1 MLSIKIRC
9 PPAQVGYIQRMKTV
23 KSLHL
28 LDRQV
33 LRISGAEA
41 RVFLQGLVSN
51 DMMRVS
57 ESYVIYAALLTP
69 QGKYLHD
76 FFISEFKNS
85 FYLDCE
91 ASRIDD
97 LFKRLKIFKL
107 RSEIKLEIVE
117 GMTVMALFGDYVHD
131 NLPVNSSEG
140 SAMQWLDGILFT
152 DPRLNNIGARAILP
166 ENSLEF
172 SDLDFDLMSSTFE
185 EYDTLRIT
193 LGLPDGS
200 RDLLVDKSTLLE
212 SGFEELNGVDFDKG
226 CYVGQELT
234 ARTKHRGLIKKRLLP
249 VKFEGNPPASGTEI
263 LQGAKRVGELRSVA
277 GSSALALLRLE
288 ALGNSEQFIAGG
300 TTLTL
305 QKPHWAN
312 F

>member
-1 MLSIKIRC
+1 MLGIKIRC

-28 LDRQV
+28 IDRQV
-33 LRISGAEA
+33 LRVSGAEA

-76 FFISEFKNS
+76 FFISEFKNN
-85 FYLDCE
+85 FYLDCQ
-91 ASRIDD
+91 ATRIDD
-97 LFKRLKIFKL
+97 LLKRLKRFKL
-107 RSEIKLEIVE
+107 RSDIKLEIVE
-117 GMTVMALFGDYVHD
+117 KMTVMALFGDYVHN
-131 NLPVNSSEG
+131 NLPVNSIEG
-140 SAMQWLDGILFT
+140 SAMQWLGGILFT
-152 DPRLNNIGARAILP
+152 DPRLNSIGARAILP

-172 SDLDFDLMSSTFE
+172 SDLNFDLTSSIFE

-200 RDLLVDKSTLLE
+200 RDLLVDKSILLE
-212 SGFEELNGVDFDKG
+212 GGFEELNGVNFDKG

-234 ARTKHRGLIKKRLLP
+234 ARTKHRGLVKNRLIP
-249 VKFEGNPPASGTEI
+249 VKFKGDPPASGTEI
-263 LQGAKRVGELRSVA
+263 LQGDKRVGELRSVA

-288 ALGNSEQFIAGG
+288 ALDNTEQFIAGE
-300 TTLTL
+300 TTITL
-305 QKPHWAN
+305 QKTDWVN

>member
-1 MLSIKIRC
+1 
-9 PPAQVGYIQRMKTV
+9 MKTV

-28 LDRQV
+28 IDRQV
-33 LRISGAEA
+33 LRVSGAEA

-76 FFISEFKNS
+76 FFISEFKNN
-85 FYLDCE
+85 FYLDCQ
-91 ASRIDD
+91 ATRIDD
-97 LFKRLKIFKL
+97 LLKRLKRFKL
-107 RSEIKLEIVE
+107 RSDIKLEIVE
-117 GMTVMALFGDYVHD
+117 KMTVMALFGDYVHN
-131 NLPVNSSEG
+131 NLPVNSIEG
-140 SAMQWLDGILFT
+140 SAMQWLGGILFT
-152 DPRLNNIGARAILP
+152 DPRLNSIGARAILP

-172 SDLDFDLMSSTFE
+172 SDLNFDLTSSTFE

-200 RDLLVDKSTLLE
+200 RDLLVDKSILLE
-212 SGFEELNGVDFDKG
+212 GGFEELNGVNFDKG

-234 ARTKHRGLIKKRLLP
+234 ARTKHRGLVKNRLIP
-249 VKFEGNPPASGTEI
+249 VKFKGDPPASGTEI
-263 LQGAKRVGELRSVA
+263 LQGDKRVGELRSVA

-288 ALGNSEQFIAGG
+288 ALDNTEQFIAGE
-300 TTLTL
+300 TTITL
-305 QKPHWAN
+305 QKTDWVN

>member
-1 MLSIKIRC
+1 MLGIKIRC

-28 LDRQV
+28 IDRQV
-33 LRISGAEA
+33 LRVSGAEA

-76 FFISEFKNS
+76 FFISEFKNN
-85 FYLDCE
+85 FYLDCQ
-91 ASRIDD
+91 ATRIDD
-97 LFKRLKIFKL
+97 LLKRLKRFKL
-107 RSEIKLEIVE
+107 RSDIKLEIVE
-117 GMTVMALFGDYVHD
+117 KMTVMALFGDYVHN
-131 NLPVNSSEG
+131 NLPVNSIEG
-140 SAMQWLDGILFT
+140 SAMQWLGGILFT
-152 DPRLNNIGARAILP
+152 DPRLNSIGARAILP

-172 SDLDFDLMSSTFE
+172 SDLNFDLTSSTFE

-200 RDLLVDKSTLLE
+200 RDLLVDKSILLE
-212 SGFEELNGVDFDKG
+212 GGFEELNGVNFDKG

-234 ARTKHRGLIKKRLLP
+234 ARTKHRGLVKNRLIP
-249 VKFEGNPPASGTEI
+249 VKFKGDPPASGTEI
-263 LQGAKRVGELRSVA
+263 LQGDKRVGELRSVA

-288 ALGNSEQFIAGG
+288 ALDNTEQFIAGE
-300 TTLTL
+300 TTITL
-305 QKPHWAN
+305 QKTDWVN

>member
-1 MLSIKIRC
+1 
-9 PPAQVGYIQRMKTV
+9 MKPV
-23 KSLHL
+23 KFIHL
-28 LDRQV
+28 LDRRV

-41 RVFLQGLVSN
+41 RIFLQGLVSN

-57 ESYVIYAALLTP
+57 ENCAVYAALLTP

-76 FFISEFKNS
+76 FFILEFNNN

-91 ASRIDD
+91 ANRIDD
-97 LFKRLKIFKL
+97 LFKRFKMFKL
-107 RSEIKLEIVE
+107 RSDIELEIVKNME
-117 GMTVMALFGDYVHD
+117 VTAFFGDYVYD
-131 NLPVNSSEG
+131 NLPVKSLEG
-140 SAMQWLDGILFT
+140 SAMQWLNGMLFT
-152 DPRLNNIGARAILP
+152 DPRLNSAGARAILP
-166 ENSLEF
+166 ENSLKL
-172 SDLDFDLMSSTFE
+172 SNLDFDLTPSTFE
-185 EYDTLRIT
+185 EYDTQRIT

-200 RDLLVDKSTLLE
+200 RDLVIDKSILLE

-234 ARTKHRGLIKKRLLP
+234 ARTKHRGLIKKRLIP
-249 VKFEGNPPASGTEI
+249 VKFDGTPPESGTEI
-263 LQGAKRVGELRSVA
+263 RKGDKIVGEVRSIS

-288 ALGNSEQFIAGG
+288 ALDNPGQFNAGD

-305 QKPHWAN
+305 HKTEWAN

>member
-1 MLSIKIRC
+1 MLGIKIRC

-28 LDRQV
+28 IDRQV
-33 LRISGAEA
+33 LRVSGAEA

-76 FFISEFKNS
+76 FFISEFKNN
-85 FYLDCE
+85 FYLDCQ
-91 ASRIDD
+91 ATRIDD
-97 LFKRLKIFKL
+97 LLKRLKRFKL
-107 RSEIKLEIVE
+107 RSDIKLEIVE
-117 GMTVMALFGDYVHD
+117 KMTVMALFGDYVHN
-131 NLPVNSSEG
+131 NLPVNSLEG
-140 SAMQWLDGILFT
+140 SAMQWLGGILFT
-152 DPRLNNIGARAILP
+152 DPRLNSIGARAILP

-172 SDLDFDLMSSTFE
+172 SDLNFDLTSSTFE

-200 RDLLVDKSTLLE
+200 RDLLVDKSILLE
-212 SGFEELNGVDFDKG
+212 GGFEELNGVNFDKG

-234 ARTKHRGLIKKRLLP
+234 ARTKHRGLVKNRLIP
-249 VKFEGNPPASGTEI
+249 VKFKGDPPASGTEI
-263 LQGAKRVGELRSVA
+263 LQGDKRVGELRSVA

-288 ALGNSEQFIAGG
+288 ALDNTEQFIAGE
-300 TTLTL
+300 TTITL
-305 QKPHWAN
+305 QKTDWVN